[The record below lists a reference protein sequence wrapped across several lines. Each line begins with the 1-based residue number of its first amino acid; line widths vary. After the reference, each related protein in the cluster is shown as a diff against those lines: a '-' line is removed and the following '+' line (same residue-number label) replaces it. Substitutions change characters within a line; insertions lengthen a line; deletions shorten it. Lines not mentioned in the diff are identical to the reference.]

1 MVSLE
6 KQHGQ
11 HLDELAYPYI
21 KQAMEAD
28 TKRFPSFSKWLC
40 ISIIGLTTLVVVVT
54 IILMFIT
61 GDISPLEW
69 LIPSVFVESSVVS
82 GFYSY
87 KAKAEN
93 KIKLETRKLI
103 LEKVLEGDMVEDEE
117 DSELDN

>member
-1 MVSLE
+1 MVLLE
-6 KQHGQ
+6 KQLGQ
-11 HLDELAYPYI
+11 RLDDLAYPYI

-40 ISIIGLTTLVVVVT
+40 ISIIGLTALVVIVT

-69 LIPSVFVESSVVS
+69 LIPSVFAESSVVL

-93 KIKLETRKLI
+93 KIKLETRKFI
-103 LEKVLEGDMVEDEE
+103 LEKVLGGEIVEE
-117 DSELDN
+117 DFELDN